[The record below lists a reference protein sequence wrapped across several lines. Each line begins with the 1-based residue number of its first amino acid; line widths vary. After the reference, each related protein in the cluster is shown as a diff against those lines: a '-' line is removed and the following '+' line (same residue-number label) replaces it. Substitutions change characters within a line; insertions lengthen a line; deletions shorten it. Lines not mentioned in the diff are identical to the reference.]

1 MPFTMHWGKTNHLT
15 KARVRAA
22 FGGNVDR
29 WNAARRTILPDQ
41 AERDAFSNDFI
52 DAVGLNA

>member
-1 MPFTMHWGKTNHLT
+1 
-15 KARVRAA
+15 VRAA

-52 DAVGLNA
+52 DSVGLNA